1 MKAALNG
8 IRVLDLTRVL
18 AGPWCSQNLADLG
31 ADVIKVERPGTG
43 DDTRSWGPPF
53 LKDRGGHDTADAAY
67 YLAANRN
74 KRSVEI
80 DLAAP
85 AGQRAVRELTRLSD
99 VVLENYKVGQ
109 LRRYG
114 LDYASLAALNPRL
127 VYCSVTGFG
136 QTGPWAH
143 RAGYDFIIQ
152 ALGGMMSIT
161 GEADERPG
169 GGPQKVGVAVSDLM
183 TGMYA
188 TQAVLAALL
197 HRERTGE
204 GQYIDVALLDVQVAM
219 LANMN
224 TNFLASGQPPGRW
237 GNAHPNIV
245 PYQAFRATDQWI
257 VLAVGNDDQYR
268 RFCEVAGRADLHRDA
283 RFVRNSDR
291 VRNRE
296 ALVPLIAG
304 LIGRRAAAWWLEA
317 LERAGVPCGPI
328 NDLRQVFDNEQVRA
342 RGLRVDIEREDAGPV
357 ALVGSPLKM
366 SATPPSYRL
375 PPPRLGEHTAQVL
388 RDLLGYDDAAIAAVR
403 ARQTEGERR

>member
-1 MKAALNG
+1 MKSALHG
-8 IRVLDLTRVL
+8 IRVLDLSRVL

-31 ADVIKVERPGTG
+31 ADVIKVERPGAG
-43 DDTRSWGPPF
+43 DDTRAWGPPF
-53 LKDRGGHDTADAAY
+53 LKDRDGRDTADAAY
-67 YLAANRN
+67 FLATNRN

-80 DLAAP
+80 DLASA
-85 AGQRAVRELTRLSD
+85 AGQQAVRELARRSD

-109 LRRYG
+109 LKKYG
-114 LDYASLAALNPRL
+114 LDYASLAAINPRL

-152 ALGGMMSIT
+152 ALGGLMSIT
-161 GEADERPG
+161 GEADDRPG

-224 TNFLASGQPPGRW
+224 TNFLVSGRPPKRW

-245 PYQAFRATDQWI
+245 PYQAFLAADQWI
-257 VLAVGNDDQYR
+257 VVAVGNDDQYR
-268 RFCEVAGRADLHRDA
+268 RFCELAGRSDLYEDERFA
-283 RFVRNSDR
+283 RNRDR

-296 ALVPLIAG
+296 ALVPLIAAM
-304 LIGRRAAAWWLEA
+304 IAQHPAAWWIEG

-328 NDLRQVFDNEQVRA
+328 NDLAQVFENEQVRA
-342 RGLRVDIEREDAGPV
+342 RELRIDIEREDAGPV
-357 ALVGSPLKM
+357 PLVGSPLKM

-375 PPPRLGEHTAQVL
+375 PPPRLGAHTAEVL
-388 RDLLGYDDAAIAAVR
+388 SELLGYDDAAIAAARGAR
-403 ARQTEGERR
+403 AD

>member
-1 MKAALNG
+1 MMRTSLEG
-8 IRVLDLTRVL
+8 IRVLDLSRVL
-18 AGPWCSQNLADLG
+18 AAPWCGQNLADLG
-31 ADVIKVERPGTG
+31 ADVIKVERPGAG
-43 DDTRSWGPPF
+43 DDTRGWGPPF
-53 LKDRGGHDTADAAY
+53 LKARDGSDTTDAAY

-80 DLAAP
+80 DLSCA
-85 AGQRAVRELTRLSD
+85 AGQQAVRDLAARSD
-99 VVLENYKVGQ
+99 IVLENYKVGQ
-109 LRRYG
+109 LKKYG
-114 LDYASLAALNPRL
+114 LDYDGLRTVNPALI
-127 VYCSVTGFG
+127 YCSVTGFG

-152 ALGGMMSIT
+152 AIGGLMSIT

-219 LANMN
+219 LANMS
-224 TNFLASGQPPGRW
+224 TNYLASGQPPRRW

-245 PYQAFRATDQWI
+245 PYQTFRASDQWI
-257 VLAVGNDDQYR
+257 VVAVGNDEQYR
-268 RFCEVAGRADLHRDA
+268 RFCEAGERPDLHADA
-283 RFVRNSDR
+283 RFARNPDR

-296 ALVPLIAG
+296 LLVPLLEEMVATQP
-304 LIGRRAAAWWLEA
+304 AAQWISALEA
-317 LERAGVPCGPI
+317 AGVPCGPI
-328 NDLRQVFDNEQVRA
+328 NDLAQVFENPQVQA
-342 RGLRVDIEREDAGPV
+342 RGLRIDIERDDAGPV
-357 ALVGSPLKM
+357 RLVGSPLKM

-375 PPPRLGEHTAQVL
+375 PPPRLGEHTREVL
-388 RDLLGYDDAAIAAVR
+388 GELLGYDDAAIR
-403 ARQTEGERR
+403 ASAGRA